1 MPTVIELRK
10 LASAKNI
17 KGRSKMNKAQLM
29 HALNIK
35 NTMTRKASQNTSKN
49 VSQNVNQNA
58 SQKGITLVEI
68 PHFYRDRLINAKWRR
83 MKNNRHRCYIALR
96 ARKKFRMV
104 PLDDTQKQEIDELL
118 RSCGIVDWETERFI
132 NCCVTTSCGYYIYV
146 PTDQF
151 EKRNM
156 LPHLPDDIA
165 RRIRSCGNK
174 NTLVM

>member
-1 MPTVIELRK
+1 MPTVVELRK

-35 NTMTRKASQNTSKN
+35 NTNTIKANQNTS
-49 VSQNVNQNA
+49 QT
-58 SQKGITLVEI
+58 GITLVEI

-83 MKNNRHRCYIALR
+83 MKNNKHRCYIALR

-118 RSCGIVDWETERFI
+118 CSCGIVDWETERFI

-156 LPHLPDDIA
+156 LSHLPDDIA

>member
-1 MPTVIELRK
+1 MSTVVELRK
-10 LASAKNI
+10 LAKAKNI
-17 KGRSKMNKAQLM
+17 KGRSKMNKSQLLL
-29 HALNIK
+29 ALNIK
-35 NTMTRKASQNTSKN
+35 NTDRITKKDN
-49 VSQNVNQNA
+49 QNV

-68 PHFYRDRLINAKWRR
+68 PHFYRDCLINTKWRR
-83 MKNNRHRCYIALR
+83 MKNNKHRCYIALR

-151 EKRNM
+151 EKRNI
-156 LPHLPDDIA
+156 LQHLPDDIT
-165 RRIRSCGNK
+165 RRSCGNK
-174 NTLVM
+174 NTLVMR

>member
-1 MPTVIELRK
+1 MPTVVKLRK

-17 KGRSKMNKAQLM
+17 KGRSKMNKTQLM

-35 NTMTRKASQNTSKN
+35 NTNTIN
-49 VSQNVNQNA
+49 ANQNA

-83 MKNNRHRCYIALR
+83 MKNNKHRCYIALR

-156 LPHLPDDIA
+156 LPHLPDDIT
-165 RRIRSCGNK
+165 RRSCGNK
-174 NTLVM
+174 NTLVMR